1 MYKYCN
7 ARTNDEGC
15 VYVGVDND
23 EKVVYEVTNQ
33 RRPREGALVH
43 AEDGL
48 GNGEGGLHHCRKVE
62 VNVEGVSALLLAEGV
77 LTRRL
82 AQKGLS
88 RSS

>member
-1 MYKYCN
+1 MYKCCKS
-7 ARTNDEGC
+7 RDEGN
-15 VYVGVDND
+15 VYVEVGND

-33 RRPREGALVH
+33 RRPLEGAVVH

-48 GNGEGGLHHCRKVE
+48 DHGEGGLHHCRKVE